1 MSKRKFAEIKES
13 EEKGISLSELKFQ
26 PSGDKGIDDI
36 FGENQ
41 GTD

>member
-1 MSKRKFAEIKES
+1 MSKKKFAEIKES
-13 EEKGISLSELKFQ
+13 EQKGISLSELKFQ